1 MMWNLRLFLKQN
13 LTQFHPHATWNII
26 NIYPR
31 SVSIKFEAAQNICI
45 SHSHIAREF
54 HHQFVNESLFSHTQ
68 SIRKTDGWKIAFFI
82 SNWLKV
88 QRVHLIFRSLF
99 YCHVKLAGKLSIN
112 FFNSFICLSAN
123 KQQRGDANLMKMWL
137 SVGAD
142 KAFVVGSGPFFIVSM

>member
-1 MMWNLRLFLKQN
+1 MKNCIFYLK
-13 LTQFHPHATWNII
+13 LI
-26 NIYPR
+26 
-31 SVSIKFEAAQNICI
+31 
-45 SHSHIAREF
+45 
-54 HHQFVNESLFSHTQ
+54 ESA
-68 SIRKTDGWKIAFFI
+68 G
-82 SNWLKV
+82 
-88 QRVHLIFRSLF
+88 VHLIFRSLF